1 MPTGSITTV
10 NVSTAGVPADAVAV
24 SLNVTATGTTGAG
37 FVTVYPCDA
46 AQPNTSNLN
55 FVGGQTIA
63 NAVLA
68 KPSAA
73 GTICLFNSIGTELIV
88 DVGGYLPAGF
98 AYDAI
103 TPVRLLDTRSGA
115 VVPANT
121 VTQVPVTG
129 ANGVAGDAKAAA
141 LNVTAVNAG
150 AGGLSHG
157 VPVWSVATDSVVVEL
172 RRRSDDPRSGAG
184 HDRSGRGGVH
194 LQQCAD
200 PLAGRPRRVVR
211 GGCRVHAR

>member
-1 MPTGSITTV
+1 MPTPLAPTPLAPTPAVPEELVGLAAPFRSLDTRSIAGVVPTGSITTV
-10 NVSTAGVPADAVAV
+10 NLAAAGVPAGATAV
-24 SLNVTATGTTGAG
+24 SLNVTATETTGAG

-55 FVGGQTIA
+55 FVAGQTIA

-98 AYDAI
+98 AYNAI

-121 VTQVPVTG
+121 VTPVPVTG
-129 ANGVAGDAKAAA
+129 ANGVAG
-141 LNVTAVNAG
+141 
-150 AGGLSHG
+150 
-157 VPVWSVATDSVVVEL
+157 
-172 RRRSDDPRSGAG
+172 
-184 HDRSGRGGVH
+184 
-194 LQQCAD
+194 
-200 PLAGRPRRVVR
+200 
-211 GGCRVHAR
+211 